1 MSEEPKT
8 KRGNNKVSN
17 GVVSAS
23 CAAVL
28 AVYTAGYVRTQAAAE
43 RFAAR
48 IVERPPA
55 VAARANSI
63 APEKPLDQSQP
74 AAHQNRAET
83 REPAPVET
91 ARIEHPKK
99 AAKTTDASA
108 PIVHAEVRAAQLPPA
123 LSKTAEIK
131 HEAAPVPPPEA
142 APLTPAVPPPAPETA
157 SLPAPTVLIA
167 PPVATPLAAAPAS
180 KVTSVWKDGTYR
192 GWGYSRHGDVEAE
205 VVIESG
211 RIVSASIS
219 QCRTRYSCS
228 VISHLP
234 PEVVQRQ
241 SPEVDYVSGAT
252 QSADAFYGAVV
263 EALNKAK

>member
-1 MSEEPKT
+1 MSKERET
-8 KRGNNKVSN
+8 IRGNHRLSN

-28 AVYTAGYVRTQAAAE
+28 AVYTAGYLRTQTAAD

-55 VAARANSI
+55 LAAPADPV
-63 APEKPLDQSQP
+63 APEKPAHQTQPPRGSDLPQNEAETSEPVEPQTRPAKTPDASALIAHPEVRAVELPLTSSEPTEAKNLPAP
-74 AAHQNRAET
+74 AAVP
-83 REPAPVET
+83 EPAPL
-91 ARIEHPKK
+91 A
-99 AAKTTDASA
+99 
-108 PIVHAEVRAAQLPPA
+108 
-123 LSKTAEIK
+123 
-131 HEAAPVPPPEA
+131 
-142 APLTPAVPPPAPETA
+142 PAVPPMPETA
-157 SLPAPTVLIA
+157 SLRAATILIPSPTAPTSTPAPA
-167 PPVATPLAAAPAS
+167 P

-192 GWGYSRHGDVEAE
+192 GWGYSRHGNIEAE
-205 VVIESG
+205 VVIDGG

-219 QCRTRYSCS
+219 PCRTRYSCS

-234 PEVVQRQ
+234 PEVMQRQ

-263 EALNKAK
+263 EALSKAK